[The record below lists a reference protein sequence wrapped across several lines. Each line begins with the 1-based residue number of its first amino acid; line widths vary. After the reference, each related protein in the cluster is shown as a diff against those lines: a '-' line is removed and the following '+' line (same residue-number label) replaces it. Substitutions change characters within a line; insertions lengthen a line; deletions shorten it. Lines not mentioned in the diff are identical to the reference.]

1 MNTDERYARLQRS
14 ENARERNVAYEQ
26 IQRLNPRPQVT
37 MFLPQTPTSKTL
49 PELVS
54 ETVGPLY
61 QRANGDAEA
70 SCPWHSSKSGRCL
83 VIYCDG
89 TRWLCRSCRRGGDA
103 IAWLVLTRDMSIRA
117 ARNFLG
123 LPPRPARRRQRPTLW
138 ARIP

>member
-54 ETVGPLY
+54 ETVGPCTSGQTAM
-61 QRANGDAEA
+61 QRHHAPGTVANPG
-70 SCPWHSSKSGRCL
+70 
-83 VIYCDG
+83 
-89 TRWLCRSCRRGGDA
+89 
-103 IAWLVLTRDMSIRA
+103 A
-117 ARNFLG
+117 A
-123 LPPRPARRRQRPTLW
+123 
-138 ARIP
+138 